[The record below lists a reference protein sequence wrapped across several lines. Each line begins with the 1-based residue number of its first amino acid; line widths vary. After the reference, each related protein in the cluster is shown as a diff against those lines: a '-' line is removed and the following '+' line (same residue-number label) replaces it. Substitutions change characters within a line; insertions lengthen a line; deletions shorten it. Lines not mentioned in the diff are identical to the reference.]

1 MPKQIHEDFGEKIGG
16 AKKDLWS
23 VRGLYTDDLDEMNE
37 REAEKYVKKD
47 NIWKKPDYQAM
58 LDDGVPIGVV
68 YFIKKVRDAVPATPR
83 YYRVYDPE
91 DKYYQQKQYITT
103 VRQLQEVME
112 KVRNVEDAKAAFAEF
127 YVENGYLRPVQD
139 WNGRT
144 AYERTRDYTHN
155 PALTENLRYTIRI
168 TSSAQFEHDF
178 ARGAKDAQFLV
189 PKEQKIPRGYN
200 IRQYDGNG
208 YSRNGDWK
216 PDTYYV
222 THGHYIL
229 ETNFE
234 TRDDALRW
242 VQEYAKS
249 RTKSGKQRFVPPQ
262 LEHIN
267 RTGPDFRNGQ
277 EITGQHYLDT
287 FGFRGGEFGNWLN
300 QNDRQASLNMGFE
313 ALKDLAAAL
322 HISDKDIAFGGTL
335 AIAFGA
341 RGSGNAAAHYEPLRK
356 VINLTKM
363 NGAGSLA
370 HEWWHALDD
379 YLGGIKNAGCLLSER
394 SWKYEPMKKLVEA
407 IKSKP
412 ETLEQAKARAAQNKE
427 RQRNSAASWVDS
439 IMKPCVDR
447 ANNPEIA
454 EQYAA
459 LKAEF
464 LTGAEGSVDKLSDL
478 RKQLTGHV
486 IPKSDRKSLDVQ
498 AYIMRNLQD
507 ETEPVIGRV
516 PTDYYKNS
524 QRMGNTT
531 EKDGGYWDSEV
542 EMTARAFACY
552 VKDKLGYQSD
562 YLVGHAES
570 CVGLE
575 TDKNGVVEVI
585 KAYPQGEERKAI
597 NAAFDN
603 LIAELKKELVFTHN
617 EETPS
622 LPAPAKKPEQLSIFS
637 ADKPSVLGKLAAA
650 KTQQK
655 AVPATRSKKKNEP
668 AI

>member
-1 MPKQIHEDFGEKIGG
+1 
-16 AKKDLWS
+16 
-23 VRGLYTDDLDEMNE
+23 
-37 REAEKYVKKD
+37 
-47 NIWKKPDYQAM
+47 
-58 LDDGVPIGVV
+58 
-68 YFIKKVRDAVPATPR
+68 
-83 YYRVYDPE
+83 
-91 DKYYQQKQYITT
+91 
-103 VRQLQEVME
+103 
-112 KVRNVEDAKAAFAEF
+112 
-127 YVENGYLRPVQD
+127 
-139 WNGRT
+139 
-144 AYERTRDYTHN
+144 
-155 PALTENLRYTIRI
+155 
-168 TSSAQFEHDF
+168 
-178 ARGAKDAQFLV
+178 
-189 PKEQKIPRGYN
+189 
-200 IRQYDGNG
+200 
-208 YSRNGDWK
+208 
-216 PDTYYV
+216 
-222 THGHYIL
+222 
-229 ETNFE
+229 
-234 TRDDALRW
+234 
-242 VQEYAKS
+242 
-249 RTKSGKQRFVPPQ
+249 
-262 LEHIN
+262 
-267 RTGPDFRNGQ
+267 
-277 EITGQHYLDT
+277 
-287 FGFRGGEFGNWLN
+287 
-300 QNDRQASLNMGFE
+300 MGFE

-407 IKSKP
+407 IKSKS

-516 PTDYYKNS
+516 PTEYYKNS

-542 EMTARAFACY
+542 EM
-552 VKDKLGYQSD
+552 
-562 YLVGHAES
+562 VGHAES
-570 CVGLE
+570 CVGM
-575 TDKNGVVEVI
+575 DVDRNGVVEIV

-603 LIAELKKELVFTHN
+603 LIAELKKELVFTHT

-622 LPAPAKKPEQLSIFS
+622 LPAPAKKPEQLYMFS
-637 ADKPSVLGKLAAA
+637 EDKPSVLGKLAAA

>member
-1 MPKQIHEDFGEKIGG
+1 
-16 AKKDLWS
+16 
-23 VRGLYTDDLDEMNE
+23 
-37 REAEKYVKKD
+37 
-47 NIWKKPDYQAM
+47 
-58 LDDGVPIGVV
+58 
-68 YFIKKVRDAVPATPR
+68 
-83 YYRVYDPE
+83 
-91 DKYYQQKQYITT
+91 
-103 VRQLQEVME
+103 
-112 KVRNVEDAKAAFAEF
+112 
-127 YVENGYLRPVQD
+127 
-139 WNGRT
+139 
-144 AYERTRDYTHN
+144 
-155 PALTENLRYTIRI
+155 
-168 TSSAQFEHDF
+168 
-178 ARGAKDAQFLV
+178 
-189 PKEQKIPRGYN
+189 
-200 IRQYDGNG
+200 
-208 YSRNGDWK
+208 
-216 PDTYYV
+216 
-222 THGHYIL
+222 
-229 ETNFE
+229 
-234 TRDDALRW
+234 
-242 VQEYAKS
+242 
-249 RTKSGKQRFVPPQ
+249 
-262 LEHIN
+262 
-267 RTGPDFRNGQ
+267 
-277 EITGQHYLDT
+277 
-287 FGFRGGEFGNWLN
+287 
-300 QNDRQASLNMGFE
+300 MGFE

-464 LTGAEGSVDKLSDL
+464 LTGAEGSVD
-478 RKQLTGHV
+478 
-486 IPKSDRKSLDVQ
+486 
-498 AYIMRNLQD
+498 

-570 CVGLE
+570 CVGIE
-575 TDKNGVVEVI
+575 VDKNGVVEVI
-585 KAYPQGEERKAI
+585 RAYPQGEERKAI

-603 LIAELKKELVFTHN
+603 LIAELKKELIFTHT